1 MDEKPVTRRP
11 FHKHIAHHARRYSRH
26 ITKYLYERDT
36 IFATLW
42 VFIFIVLVKF
52 IPLKNVH
59 FFDPMKL
66 ALHDFDLNDMT
77 YSKFKGPDNFDNRI
91 VIINIG
97 HADREGIA
105 LLVEKTASMKPKIIG
120 LDAFFDGP
128 REPEKDSLLSAVFK
142 KTKNLV
148 AISRIKWE
156 HHGEEMTILPDYFDS
171 SYHLRGYGNII
182 GEERGTIRDF
192 SPFEEDEHHHTTHL
206 SFATAL
212 VKGYNEEAFQ
222 KLEKRH
228 SEVEKINFTRRA
240 SQYLTIEGE
249 ALLNGQ
255 VDDSAIYNKI
265 ALLGYVN
272 ENPDDIED
280 KVFTPMN
287 EKFAGKSIPDMNG
300 IVVHANTISMILDNK
315 YVKKLPLWVTIVVA
329 VLIGWLH
336 MSFFIRYYLEN
347 HIWFHLVAKFAQL
360 LSAIFFVYV
369 GMYLFQ
375 RFRIR
380 VDMSLT
386 LVVIVLAVDII
397 YFYEA
402 FAVWM
407 HKKFEY
413 KTVFHQKHH

>member
-1 MDEKPVTRRP
+1 MKRP
-11 FHKHIAHHARRYSRH
+11 LHKHIAHHVRRYHKH

-42 VFIFIVLVKF
+42 VFTFILLIKF
-52 IPLKNVH
+52 FPLKNVH

-66 ALHDFDLNDMT
+66 ALQDFDLNDIT
-77 YSKFKGPDNFDNRI
+77 YSKLKGPDKYDNRI

-105 LLVEKTASMKPKIIG
+105 FLLEKTASMSPKIIG

-128 REPEKDSLLSAVFK
+128 REPEKDLLLSAVFK

-148 AISRIKWE
+148 VISRIKWE
-156 HHGEEMTILPDYFDS
+156 HHGKEMIILPDYFDS
-171 SYHLRGYGNII
+171 VYSLRGYGNII
-182 GEERGTIRDF
+182 GEERGTIREF

-212 VKGYNEEAFQ
+212 VKNYDKAAFE

-228 SEVEKINFTRRA
+228 TEIEKINYTRRTH
-240 SQYLTIEGE
+240 QYLVVESE
-249 ALLNGQ
+249 DLLNDN
-255 VDDSAIYNKI
+255 VDESAIRDKI
-265 ALLGYVN
+265 VLLGYIN

-300 IVVHANTISMILDNK
+300 IVVHANIISMILDNK
-315 YVKKLPLWVTIVVA
+315 YIKNLPSWVNIMVA
-329 VLIGWLH
+329 ILIGWLH

-369 GMYLFQ
+369 GVYLYTKY
-375 RFRIR
+375 RIKL
-380 VDMSLT
+380 DMSLT

-407 HKKFEY
+407 HKKFGFT
-413 KTVFHQKHH
+413 TVFHQKHH

>member
-1 MDEKPVTRRP
+1 
-11 FHKHIAHHARRYSRH
+11 
-26 ITKYLYERDT
+26 
-36 IFATLW
+36 
-42 VFIFIVLVKF
+42 
-52 IPLKNVH
+52 
-59 FFDPMKL
+59 MKL

>member
-1 MDEKPVTRRP
+1 MRKPL
-11 FHKHIAHHARRYSRH
+11 HKHIAHHIRKYHRH

-36 IFATLW
+36 IFATIW
-42 VFIFIVLVKF
+42 VFTFIVLVKF

-66 ALHDFDLNDMT
+66 ALQDFDLNDIT
-77 YSKFKGPDNFDNRI
+77 YSKLKDTAHFDKRI

-97 HADREGIA
+97 QADREGIA
-105 LLVEKTASMKPKIIG
+105 LLIEKTASMKPKIIG

-128 REPEKDSLLSAVFK
+128 REPGKDSLLGAVLK

-148 AISRIKWE
+148 AISRIRWE
-156 HHGEEMTILPDYFDS
+156 HHGKEMTILPDYFDS
-171 SYHLRGYGNII
+171 SYSLRGYGNII
-182 GEERGTIRDF
+182 GEDRGTIREF
-192 SPFEEDEHHHTTHL
+192 SPFEEDEHHHTKHL

-212 VKGYNEEAFQ
+212 VRNYNEAAFK

-228 SEVEKINFTRRA
+228 NEVEKIDYRRRIVNY
-240 SQYLTIEGE
+240 QLIEGE
-249 ALLNGQ
+249 DLLNGN
-255 VDDSAIYNKI
+255 VDDSAVYGKI

-272 ENPDDIED
+272 DNPDDIED

-300 IVVHANTISMILDNK
+300 IVVHANTISMILDNR
-315 YVKKLPLWVTIVVA
+315 YIKKLPLWVTVVVA

-369 GMYLFQ
+369 GMYMFNK
-375 RFRIR
+375 FRIQL
-380 VDMSLT
+380 DMSLT

-413 KTVFHQKHH
+413 TTVFHQKHH

>member
-1 MDEKPVTRRP
+1 VDEKPVTRRP
-11 FHKHIAHHARRYSRH
+11 FHKHIVHHARRYSRH

-36 IFATLW
+36 IIATLW
-42 VFIFIVLVKF
+42 VFTFILLVKI

-91 VIINIG
+91 VIVNIG

-148 AISRIKWE
+148 TISRIKWE
-156 HHGEEMTILPDYFDS
+156 HHGKEMIILPDYFDS

-182 GEERGTIRDF
+182 GEERGTIREF

-212 VKGYNEEAFQ
+212 VKGYNKEAFE

-228 SEVEKINFTRRA
+228 SEVEKINFTRRTP
-240 SQYLTIEGE
+240 QYLTIEGE
-249 ALLNGQ
+249 DLLNGN

-315 YVKKLPLWVTIVVA
+315 YIKKLPLWVTIVIA
-329 VLIGWLH
+329 ILIGWLH

-375 RFRIR
+375 RFRIKA
-380 VDMSLT
+380 DMSLT

-413 KTVFHQKHH
+413 RTVFHQKHH

>member
-1 MDEKPVTRRP
+1 VDEKPVTRRP